1 MVATTTQPTQIT
13 LCFNCLIVRG
23 RRKFFYP
30 LDKYYN
36 VSYTVCFF
44 NKKIRCLISEH
55 KSSEITNFG
64 CKLVIIW
71 YIERPVY
78 IFPILRI

>member
-13 LCFNCLIVRG
+13 LCFIRG
-23 RRKFFYP
+23 EENFFIPYCQIISPFFHSRRGFHFP
-30 LDKYYN
+30 SDKYYN

-55 KSSEITNFG
+55 K
-64 CKLVIIW
+64 
-71 YIERPVY
+71 
-78 IFPILRI
+78 ILGKDQFIVSLY

>member
-13 LCFNCLIVRG
+13 LCFIRG
-23 RRKFFYP
+23 EENFFIP
-30 LDKYYN
+30 CNFLAPASSFLGHAIDKYYN

-55 KSSEITNFG
+55 K
-64 CKLVIIW
+64 
-71 YIERPVY
+71 
-78 IFPILRI
+78 ILGVSLL